1 MKIGCLLSVREKA
14 TRLPHKAL
22 LDVGGK
28 PLTARLLERL
38 TMCKGI
44 DKLILA
50 TSSHPDDDILEA
62 LANSGGI
69 ATFRGHPE
77 DKLNRYFHTAKSYGL
92 DAVIIV
98 DGDDLFCFPECVD
111 MVAAELRKGEF
122 DCIYLSGLPLGA
134 ASTGLTTN
142 ALEKVLDLKDEED
155 TEVWGGYFIGSN
167 YFSSKEIHLT
177 DPMLAHPNIRLTI
190 DYPEDY
196 DFACRIVF
204 ELNNENNFS
213 SFDLMELLV
222 HKKPE
227 LCNINKSAT
236 VLYEDHIKKSAP
248 VKFKHQNIFQ

>member
-1 MKIGCLLSVREKA
+1 MKIGCLLSAREKA

-38 TMCKGI
+38 AMCKGI

-50 TSSHPDDDILEA
+50 TSSHHDDDVLET
-62 LANSGGI
+62 LAHSGGI
-69 ATFRGHPE
+69 DVFRGHPR
-77 DKLNRYFHTAKSYGL
+77 DKLNRYFHTARFYGL

-98 DGDDLFCFPECVD
+98 DGDDLFCFPEGVD

-122 DCIYLSGLPLGA
+122 DCIYISGLPLGA

-155 TEVWGGYFIGSN
+155 TEVWGGYFIGTN
-167 YFSSKEIHLT
+167 YFSSKELQLT
-177 DPMLAHPNIRLTI
+177 DPKLAHPNIRLTI

-196 DFACRIVF
+196 DFACQVQF
-204 ELNNENNFS
+204 ELNNEYNFS
-213 SFDLMELLV
+213 SHDLMDLLV

-227 LCNINKSAT
+227 LCNINKSAAA
-236 VLYEDHIKKSAP
+236 LYEAHIKKSAP
-248 VKFKHQNIFQ
+248 VKFKQQAKLK